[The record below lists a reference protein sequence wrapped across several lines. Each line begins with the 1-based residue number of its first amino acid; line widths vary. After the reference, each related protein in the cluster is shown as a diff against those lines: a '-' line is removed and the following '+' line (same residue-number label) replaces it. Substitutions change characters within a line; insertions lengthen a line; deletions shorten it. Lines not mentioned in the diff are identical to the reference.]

1 MKMAGAALVAI
12 WLALNAG
19 ATLRVL
25 RAGSCARERRVPL
38 VVLIWAVP
46 FVGAV
51 AALRMLSRKHLAPQ
65 PEASSETMAID
76 VLAAG
81 PMDSGTPH
89 DDGAPTPPR

>member
-1 MKMAGAALVAI
+1 MKLAGAALVAV

-19 ATLRVL
+19 ATFRVL
-25 RAGSCARERRVPL
+25 RAGSCARERRVSL

-46 FVGAV
+46 FVGAI
-51 AALRMLSRKHLAPQ
+51 AALRMLSREHRVPQ

-81 PMDSGTPH
+81 PVDSGAPH
-89 DDGAPTPPR
+89 DDGAPTSPR